1 MIVYY
6 IWEQNSRSN
15 ADDGQDK
22 EPLIERAF
30 QSARSV
36 SQQVKR

>member
-6 IWEQNSRSN
+6 TWERNSRSN
-15 ADDGQDK
+15 GDDGQDK
-22 EPLIERAF
+22 ELLVERAF
-30 QSARSV
+30 QSVRSV